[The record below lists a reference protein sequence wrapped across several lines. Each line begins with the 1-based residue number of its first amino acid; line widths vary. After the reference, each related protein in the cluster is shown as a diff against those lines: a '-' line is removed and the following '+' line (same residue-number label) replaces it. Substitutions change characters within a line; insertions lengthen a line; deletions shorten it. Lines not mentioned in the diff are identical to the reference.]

1 MPRPSPSART
11 TTCRLSSSTS
21 TARIRSCGPFAARRS
36 GPKSPEFERADM
48 VKDVLKDLDKKMK
61 GSVEHFRKELGV
73 LRTGRANINIFE
85 EIKVPYYGVPTPV
98 NQVATLK
105 VPEPTLI
112 VMQPYDP
119 SVLEALDK
127 AIRSSEFGFNP
138 LNDGKVLRVPIPPLD
153 EERRREIAKR
163 IGRML
168 EDEKTA
174 LRNMRRETK
183 EFIEE
188 LEKEKEIT
196 EDDKFSG
203 LEQLQKLTD
212 EVVAKIEELAAAKE
226 KEILER

>member
-1 MPRPSPSART
+1 
-11 TTCRLSSSTS
+11 
-21 TARIRSCGPFAARRS
+21 
-36 GPKSPEFERADM
+36 M
-48 VKDVLKDLDKKMK
+48 VKDILKDLEKKMK
-61 GSVEHFRKELGV
+61 ASVEHFRKDLGM
-73 LRTGRANINIFE
+73 LRTGRANMAIFE
-85 EIKVPYYGVPTPV
+85 EIKVNYYGVPTPV

-112 VMQPYDP
+112 VVQPYDP
-119 SVLEALDK
+119 SLLETLDK
-127 AIRSSEFGFNP
+127 AIRGSEFGFNP

-168 EDEKTA
+168 EEEKTA

-183 EFIEE
+183 DFIEE

-196 EDDKFSG
+196 EDDKFLG
-203 LEQLQKLTD
+203 LEHLQKLVD
-212 EVVAKIEELAAAKE
+212 ETTARVEELASAKE

>member
-1 MPRPSPSART
+1 
-11 TTCRLSSSTS
+11 
-21 TARIRSCGPFAARRS
+21 
-36 GPKSPEFERADM
+36 M
-48 VKDVLKDLDKKMK
+48 VKDILKDLEKKMK
-61 GSVEHFRKELGV
+61 ASVEHFRKELGM
-73 LRTGRANINIFE
+73 LRTGRANMAIFE
-85 EIKVPYYGVPTPV
+85 EIKVSYYGVPTPV

-112 VMQPYDP
+112 VVQPYDP
-119 SVLEALDK
+119 SLLETLDK
-127 AIRSSEFGFNP
+127 AIRGSEFGFNP

-168 EDEKTA
+168 EEEKTA

-188 LEKEKEIT
+188 LEKEKEIA
-196 EDDKFSG
+196 EDDKFQG
-203 LEQLQKLTD
+203 IEHLQKLVD
-212 EVVAKIEELAAAKE
+212 ETTANVEELAAGKE